1 MFSFQISTCSD
12 KCVNTNDFYT
22 DLNPVILATW
32 RSLVASIVQNQLA
45 YSLLAKT
52 NIPLETQVFQ

>member
-32 RSLVASIVQNQLA
+32 RSLVASIV
-45 YSLLAKT
+45 
-52 NIPLETQVFQ
+52 